1 MVNSP
6 MDIDMEPARKS
17 FGPSARHT
25 EVKPSAVS
33 SALQSP
39 VPRTPRSVL
48 TDDAQTQTRRIV
60 RVKRKEGQ
68 DGDFKPTTDSAVS
81 LKRKLFG
88 TTPVSPPSPGL
99 ESYRAKIPRIA
110 ESPLIPKSVPGT
122 ARKSRARKSSS
133 RQSMNPGLRKSTT
146 REQVRFENT
155 LETMTVRQLKALL
168 TESGFDTTDCIEK
181 SELIERANRVGLKN
195 PRQSVSTKSTP
206 VMEPF
211 NPSGTVPV
219 DASSSTT
226 NSIRKSRGASSGG
239 APKRTSRK
247 HSGGKVSQHALAEI
261 VRIEEVA
268 EAYTSKR
275 LTCFDILGISRS
287 GATEAAIKS
296 RAKQLF
302 RFVHPD
308 KIHDDNV
315 KRRAHNVFQLI
326 NQAVEEGVKICQS
339 TNSSSSASN
348 SACRDPPKPPIGIK
362 YSIERG
368 GQVVLLRWK
377 PPPPGSGADSF
388 RVVASVCGSSQHR
401 TGGGID
407 QGTVTNLTTDSGD
420 LEYAISAQSRAGND
434 ELFRRQRFDVTIT
447 SVNSA
452 GESSPMTITVDFSRK
467 TNPDIFVGLVQQQ
480 QQNPPSLK
488 RHHTIC

>member
-25 EVKPSAVS
+25 EVKPSAAS

-39 VPRTPRSVL
+39 VPRTPGTVL

-60 RVKRKEGQ
+60 RVKRKDGQ
-68 DGDFKPTTDSAVS
+68 DGDYRPATGSAVS

-88 TTPVSPPSPGL
+88 GTPLSPPSPGL
-99 ESYRAKIPRIA
+99 ESFRAKIPRIA

-133 RQSMNPGLRKSTT
+133 RPSMNPGLRKSTT
-146 REQVRFENT
+146 REPVRFENT
-155 LETMTVRQLKALL
+155 LDTMTVRQLKALL

-181 SELIERANRVGLKN
+181 SELIERANKVGLKN

-211 NPSGTVPV
+211 NPSG
-219 DASSSTT
+219 
-226 NSIRKSRGASSGG
+226 SIQTEAPARKSRGASSGG

-268 EAYTSKR
+268 ELYSSKR
-275 LTCFDILGISRS
+275 ASCFDILGMSRS
-287 GATEAAIKS
+287 GATEPMIKS

-308 KIHDDNV
+308 KIHDEVV
-315 KRRAHNVFQLI
+315 KRRAHVVFQLI

-339 TNSSSSASN
+339 SSSLSSASSRSN
-348 SACRDPPKPPIGIK
+348 ASLRDPPKPPIGIK

-377 PPPPGSGADSF
+377 PPPVSDNGGSVGSSGPDSF
-388 RVVASVCGSSQHR
+388 RVVASVCGQHR
-401 TGGGID
+401 TGID

-434 ELFRRQRFDVTIT
+434 DLFRRGRFDVTIT
-447 SVNSA
+447 SLNAA
-452 GESSPMTITVDFSRK
+452 GESPPMTVTVDFSRR
-467 TNPDIFVGLVQQQ
+467 TIPDILSGQP
-480 QQNPPSLK
+480 PPSLK